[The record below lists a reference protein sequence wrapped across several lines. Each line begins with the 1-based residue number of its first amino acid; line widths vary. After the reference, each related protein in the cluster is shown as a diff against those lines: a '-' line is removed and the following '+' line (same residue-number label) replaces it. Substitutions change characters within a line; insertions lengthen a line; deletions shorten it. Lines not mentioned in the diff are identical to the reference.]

1 MRLEE
6 YLIKHYRDP
15 VSSLER
21 GELITSIV
29 LSGFDT
35 PDARALI
42 PENPLCSDLLQL
54 VHGIQDETRR
64 TSVLDRLVGNEYGS
78 VHFVKVTTWLCVAV
92 TVIVIGHSVIT
103 IYAEGDPSDGKG
115 AVVEMAEEI
124 VDIFRHAFGDSP
136 HDPAAPA
143 PDTPPA
149 D

>member
-6 YLIKHYRDP
+6 YLIKHDRDP

-42 PENPLCSDLLQL
+42 PEDPLCRDLLQL
-54 VHGIQDETRR
+54 VHGIKDDTRR
-64 TSVLDRLVGNEYGS
+64 MSILDRLVGSEHSS

-92 TVIVIGHSVIT
+92 TVVVMGHSIVA

-115 AVVEMAEEI
+115 AVVVMAEEI
-124 VDIFRHAFGDSP
+124 VDIFKHAVGDTP
-136 HDPAAPA
+136 HDPIAPA
-143 PDTPPA
+143 PDTPSA
-149 D
+149 E